1 MAMLLHGDKPRLV
14 YFIVILCYEL
24 VIMREGGNEFF
35 ITHRDNIIVDTII

>member
-24 VIMREGGNEFF
+24 VIVCEGGKNFLLL
-35 ITHRDNIIVDTII
+35 IAIILSLTQ

>member
-24 VIMREGGNEFF
+24 VIAREVGNEFLLL
-35 ITHRDNIIVDTII
+35 ITIILSLTQ

>member
-24 VIMREGGNEFF
+24 VIVREGGNEIF
-35 ITHRDNIIVDTII
+35 ITHNDNIIVGTII

>member
-24 VIMREGGNEFF
+24 VIVREGGNEFF
-35 ITHRDNIIVDTII
+35 ITYNDNIIADTTI